1 MRNYIVIEWVPPVQP
16 RCWFARHSLGRC
28 VSLCLD
34 SAQIYKRSSNFQTD
48 DRLQNW
54 KCCQEGHK
62 YFIDMANFTET
73 VDDPGNEKETTCY
86 MLTHFMLIL
95 YRFIG
100 GEINSWTDWPKYF
113 QDVRMNTRW
122 ASVGSRDWPREFV
135 APVRRHINI
144 LTEISYQTTALKTCS
159 SSDYLW
165 QPPPV
170 GQRLMSVTKLSLFPI
185 FETQTPGNWHR
196 EHLEHHTGYAW
207 QGWGGKRYL
216 ILFYI
221 REDLEDI

>member
-1 MRNYIVIEWVPPVQP
+1 
-16 RCWFARHSLGRC
+16 
-28 VSLCLD
+28 
-34 SAQIYKRSSNFQTD
+34 
-48 DRLQNW
+48 
-54 KCCQEGHK
+54 
-62 YFIDMANFTET
+62 MANFTET
-73 VDDPGNEKETTCY
+73 VDEKETTCS

-100 GEINSWTDWPKYF
+100 GEINSWLELTGPNTSKTWEWISGGRVWAAGTD
-113 QDVRMNTRW
+113 QE
-122 ASVGSRDWPREFV
+122 SLLLQSG

-144 LTEISYQTTALKTCS
+144 LTEISYQITALKTCS

-207 QGWGGKRYL
+207 QGWGGNRYL

>member
-1 MRNYIVIEWVPPVQP
+1 
-16 RCWFARHSLGRC
+16 
-28 VSLCLD
+28 
-34 SAQIYKRSSNFQTD
+34 
-48 DRLQNW
+48 
-54 KCCQEGHK
+54 
-62 YFIDMANFTET
+62 MANFTET
-73 VDDPGNEKETTCY
+73 VDEKETTCS
-86 MLTHFMLIL
+86 MLTHFMLTL

-100 GEINSWTDWPKYF
+100 GEMNSWIELTGP
-113 QDVRMNTRW
+113 NTSKTW
-122 ASVGSRDWPREFV
+122 EWIQVGECGQQGLTKRVCCSV

-216 ILFYI
+216 RLFYI
-221 REDLEDI
+221 REDLEVI